1 MTVMKRCAIIICVLA
16 MLAVVSCKR
25 QTEFYTGPSEH
36 VVPLYSLV
44 RDYSSLSDSS
54 RAELLEMPELEAFM
68 KTVSDLPLD
77 SDLVQSW
84 SESAAVTIFTPA
96 VDSVFTDTSI
106 VGRAL
111 GCVLARAKEQ
121 GIALPQ
127 RRYASVVYGRVESV
141 LFVDSV
147 MLVALNHYLGADY
160 PGYSHWPEYMRSVK
174 NLETLPCDLA
184 EALVATEYPYT
195 SKDGDATLLSKM
207 LYYGVLAH
215 VRQQLGNST
224 VAVALGYSVDQMVWL
239 EENEEAIWTS
249 IVADKLLY
257 DTSTSVSDKMLLPSP
272 SVNIVR
278 PNSPGRVGRYIGYKL
293 VERYLKK
300 HPETLLS
307 TLLLPEYYNSVVE
320 W

>member
-1 MTVMKRCAIIICVLA
+1 MKRCAIIICVLA
-16 MLAVVSCKR
+16 VLAVISCKR
-25 QTEFYTGPSEH
+25 QSESYNGPSAQ
-36 VVPLYSLV
+36 VVPLYSLL
-44 RDYSSLSDSS
+44 RDYSVLSDSS
-54 RAELLEMPELEAFM
+54 RAALLKMPELEAFM
-68 KTVSDLPLD
+68 KTVSELPLD
-77 SDLVQSW
+77 SNNVQSW

-96 VDSVFTDTSI
+96 VDSVFTDTAT

-111 GCVLARAKEQ
+111 GCVLTRAKEQ
-121 GIALPQ
+121 GIALSH
-127 RRYASVVYGRVESV
+127 RRFASVVYGRTESV

-160 PGYSHWPEYMRSVK
+160 PGYSHWPEYMRAVK
-174 NLETLPCDLA
+174 NPETLPCDLA
-184 EALVATEYPYT
+184 EALVATDYPYT
-195 SKDGDATLLSKM
+195 ADDGDATLLSKM

-224 VAVALGYSVDQMVWL
+224 AAVALGYSAEQMAWL
-239 EENEEAIWTS
+239 DDNEEAIWTS

-257 DTSTSVSDKMLLPSP
+257 DTSTSVADRMLLPSP
-272 SVNIVR
+272 TVNIVR

>member
-1 MTVMKRCAIIICVLA
+1 MKRCAIIICVLA
-16 MLAVVSCKR
+16 MLAAISCKR
-25 QTEFYTGPSEH
+25 QTATYDGSSAR
-36 VVPLYSLV
+36 VVPLYSLL
-44 RDYSSLSDSS
+44 RDYSILSDSARS
-54 RAELLEMPELEAFM
+54 ELLEMPELAAFI

-77 SDLVQSW
+77 SDIVYSW
-84 SESAAVTIFTPA
+84 SQSAAVTVFTPA
-96 VDSVFTDTSI
+96 VDSVFTDTATVS
-106 VGRAL
+106 RAI
-111 GCVLARAKEQ
+111 GCILSRAKEQ
-121 GIALPQ
+121 GIALSQ
-127 RRYASVVYGRVESV
+127 RRFATVVYGRVESV

-160 PGYSHWPEYMRSVK
+160 PGYSHWPEYMRAVK
-174 NLETLPCDLA
+174 NPETLPCDLA

-195 SKDGDATLLSKM
+195 AKDGDATLMSKM

-215 VRQQLGNST
+215 VRQQLGNT
-224 VAVALGYSVDQMVWL
+224 TAAVALGYSADQMAWL
-239 EENEEAIWTS
+239 EDNEEAIWTS

-257 DTSTSVSDKMLLPSP
+257 DTSSSLSDRMLLPSP
-272 SVNIVR
+272 TVNIVR
-278 PNSPGRVGRYIGYKL
+278 PASPGRVGRYIGYKL